1 MARAPAFQA
10 GCREFESRFPLH
22 VNFIKKFYY
31 IKIPSKSYKGILL
44 FTLQNYST
52 QNIKNDILS
61 GAVVAVA
68 LIPEAIAFSF
78 IAGVSPVVGLYAAFI
93 IGLVSSILGGKPGMI
108 SGATGAVAIVFVSLG
123 VGVAQLHP
131 DLSKEAL
138 SMLILHYILLTSIF
152 AGIFQIIVGFLKMGK
167 FIRLV
172 PQPAMFGF
180 VNGLAIVIALAQIK
194 FFAPSNIE
202 GLNGWS
208 EVFKASLSENYL
220 MYIIV
225 VITMAIM
232 HYLPK
237 YTKAIPSG
245 LVAIIGLTLLVF
257 VTGVETKL
265 VGDLADLSNIS
276 MPHFVMP
283 DVSLFT
289 FDSMYL
295 IIPSA
300 ILVGLVGL
308 IESLLTLSVLD
319 EMSGTRGSGNR
330 ECVAQGIGNI
340 CSGSFGGMA
349 GCAMI
354 GQSIINYTSGGL
366 GRLSSFTASVLLI
379 LLVVSFSEIIAI
391 IPVAVLVGIMFMV
404 SIGTFE
410 FSSLRRIKHM
420 PKADAFVLVA
430 VTVITVFEDLAIA
443 VIAGII
449 ISALVFAW
457 EHAKIHARTVMEN
470 GKKVYCLNGPLFF
483 ASVTSFGEQFDIE
496 NDPSEVVIDFAGAR
510 VMDSSGAEAID
521 AITERYNKAGKKL
534 TIKHLS
540 EDCRKV
546 LKTAGPFCTYEEDD
560 PTYKVAY
567 NV

>member
-1 MARAPAFQA
+1 MF
-10 GCREFESRFPLH
+10 
-22 VNFIKKFYY
+22 K
-31 IKIPSKSYKGILL
+31 
-44 FTLQNYST
+44 LQNYST

-93 IGLVSSILGGKPGMI
+93 IGLITSIIGGKPGMI

-123 VGVAQLHP
+123 LGVAQLNP
-131 DLSKEAL
+131 DLTKDAL
-138 SMLILHYILLTSIF
+138 SIVILNYILLTSIF
-152 AGIFQIIVGFLKMGK
+152 AGIFQIIVGLLKMGK

-180 VNGLAIVIALAQIK
+180 VNGLAIVIALAQLK

-202 GLNGWS
+202 ELNGWS
-208 EVFKASLSENYL
+208 EFFKASFSENYL

-225 VITMAIM
+225 IVTMAIM

-237 YTKAIPSG
+237 YTKAVPSG
-245 LVAIIGLTLLVF
+245 LVAIVGLTLIVF
-257 VTGVETKL
+257 ITGLETKL
-265 VGDLADLSNIS
+265 VGDLADLSNTS

-283 DVSLFT
+283 DTSLFS
-289 FDSMYL
+289 FDAMYL

-319 EMSGTRGSGNR
+319 EMSGTRGSGNQ

-366 GRLSSFTASVLLI
+366 GRLSSFTAATLLI
-379 LLVVSFSEIIAI
+379 LLVVSFSDIIAI

-420 PKADAFVLVA
+420 PRADAFVLVA

-457 EHAKIHARTVMEN
+457 EHAKIQARTVIEN
-470 GKKVYCLNGPLFF
+470 GRKIYCIDGPLFF
-483 ASVTSFGEQFDIE
+483 ASVTSFGEQFDVE
-496 NDPSEVVIDFAGAR
+496 NDPAEVVIDFAGAR

-521 AITERYNKAGKKL
+521 SITERYNKVGKKL

-540 EDCRKV
+540 EDCKKV